1 VDDAEHKVRAEVS
14 ARAGWRTRVL
24 AHPLAGSVW
33 RGLPGGA
40 RRALRPMLGLPEPA
54 PGAAPEPERPA
65 HVLPEVASIEEMRA
79 LIARTV
85 SGDAAGA
92 EAAYRDLTAV
102 QLRPPPIA
110 ARMREADPF
119 SPEYA
124 AMAMELGALL
134 RGRAAYAPERDERL
148 GHGMQD
154 RDLWTGLS
162 PWDFRSNLLMAEFF
176 DCYAA
181 MLRQLG
187 AAPGASVLEYGPGSG
202 QFLLALARLGY
213 RCHAVDIEP
222 EYLRLI
228 RRQAEAMGLTI
239 RCNQGVFGEGFG
251 ERRFDAIVFFEAFH
265 HAPDPV
271 GLLRRLRARLNP
283 GGRLILCGE
292 PVFPPGLTDGPI
304 PYPWGPRLDAISI
317 QGWQRG
323 WMELGFQI
331 DFLLEAF
338 RRAGWHAIPITHP
351 TTFRAN
357 LIVAS
362 VAEEIPDGP

>member
-1 VDDAEHKVRAEVS
+1 MSTAWRA
-14 ARAGWRTRVL
+14 RVF
-24 AHPLAGSVW
+24 AHPLTGSLW
-33 RGLPGGA
+33 RGLPQGA
-40 RRALRPMLGLPEPA
+40 RRRLRPLLGLPEPPA
-54 PGAAPEPERPA
+54 PEPPAPMPPPAAGAAPAEPRPA
-65 HVLPEVASIEEMRA
+65 HVLPEVATIEEMRA
-79 LIARTV
+79 IIARIV
-85 SGDAAGA
+85 EGAATGS
-92 EAAYRDLTAV
+92 EGAYRDLLSV
-102 QLRPPPIA
+102 QLRPPPIC
-110 ARMREADPF
+110 ARMRATDPF

-124 AMAMELGALL
+124 AMAMELAGEL
-134 RGRAAYAPERDERL
+134 RGRPAYDAQQDERL

-162 PWDFRSNLLMAEFF
+162 PWDFRSPDLLAEFF

-187 AAPGASVLEYGPGSG
+187 APPGAQVLEYGPGSG

-228 RRQAEAMGLTI
+228 RRQAEAMGLRI
-239 RCNQGVFGEGFG
+239 RCQRGVFGEGFG
-251 ERRFDAIVFFEAFH
+251 EQRFDAIVFFEAFH
-265 HAPDPV
+265 HAADFM
-271 GLLRRLRARLNP
+271 GLLRRLRRRLRP

-317 QGWQRG
+317 QALQRG
-323 WMELGFQI
+323 WMELGFQA
-331 DFLLEAF
+331 DFLLEAL
-338 RRAGWHAIPITHP
+338 RRTGWHATPVNHP

-357 LIVAS
+357 MIVCTLAG
-362 VAEEIPDGP
+362 EPDDAA